1 MGNLKVI
8 AKRGHFT
15 VGECMYNFD
24 AHLSKV
30 SFCVYMRL
38 LCSNFDVVN
47 GCSVK
52 GCPIFQNLGVLL
64 NV

>member
-1 MGNLKVI
+1 VSKNLSK
-8 AKRGHFT
+8 KL
-15 VGECMYNFD
+15 YNFD

-52 GCPIFQNLGVLL
+52 GCPIFQNLGGLL